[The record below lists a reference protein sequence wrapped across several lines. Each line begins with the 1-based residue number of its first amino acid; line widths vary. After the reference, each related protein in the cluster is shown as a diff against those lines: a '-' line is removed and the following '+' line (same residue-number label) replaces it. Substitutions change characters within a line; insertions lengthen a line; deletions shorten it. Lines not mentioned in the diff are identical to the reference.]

1 MGQKFKEHLNLDDT
15 DTACVQA
22 GDTDAQPTQPTQPE
36 SENHAKVDDE
46 NETKHGTTSMV
57 LAPEP
62 PQREIDGGAG
72 AQPPEARQHET
83 DGDND
88 DKPELDD
95 AEMNAIEFAV
105 AEETASVEAEAQP
118 APAKEEVTDTAAENM
133 NTAADPTAGGREV
146 SQVNSNMNVEV
157 DMDTSPTMK
166 PELQEDECGGADGD
180 DGHVGEPTDDMTED
194 EHSLIVQFFN
204 DKALDLK

>member
-1 MGQKFKEHLNLDDT
+1 MIEHP
-15 DTACVQA
+15 TAAEQTA
-22 GDTDAQPTQPTQPE
+22 DE
-36 SENHAKVDDE
+36 SRK
-46 NETKHGTTSMV
+46 T
-57 LAPEP
+57 APEDATSSSN
-62 PQREIDGGAG
+62 DGGEP
-72 AQPPEARQHET
+72 QKRQ
-83 DGDND
+83 
-88 DKPELDD
+88 
-95 AEMNAIEFAV
+95 
-105 AEETASVEAEAQP
+105 ETASVEAEAQP

-204 DKALDLK
+204 DKALDLKGKQLIMIGQVTSYKLHVELKWLRLHASR